1 MIIGHSE
8 RREIFKENNAMLSQ
22 KVDVCLANGLKPIFC
37 CGEPLQIRENES
49 QDQYVTT
56 QITESLFHLEN
67 ENLKNFVVAYEP
79 IWAIGT
85 GKTATA
91 QQAQEMQAH
100 IRKIFTDRYGK
111 QIADSISILYGGS
124 VKANNAAE
132 IFKQPDVDGGLVGG
146 ACLVAPEFA
155 TIIKSLK

>member
-1 MIIGHSE
+1 
-8 RREIFKENNAMLSQ
+8 MLSQ
-22 KVDVCLANGLKPIFC
+22 KVDMCLDNGLKPIFC
-37 CGEPLQIRENES
+37 CGEPLQIRENGS

-56 QITESLFHLEN
+56 QIMESLFHLES

-100 IRKIFTDRYGK
+100 IRKVFADRYGRPL
-111 QIADSISILYGGS
+111 AEAFSILYGGS
-124 VKANNAAE
+124 VKANNSKE
-132 IFKQPDVDGGLVGG
+132 IFNNRMWMAGL
-146 ACLVAPEFA
+146 LVALVWSPRNSRQLL
-155 TIIKSLK
+155 KSQIDLHHGIVRIFISG